1 MCPARVAE
9 YVQQHFGGPQSA
21 VKVRVEADPERIRQ
35 EYPLLAAVSR
45 CANSVEG
52 HKVTIICYFILIN

>member
-1 MCPARVAE
+1 MCPAKVAE
-9 YVQQHFGGPQSA
+9 YVKQIFDGPQSA
-21 VKVRVEADPERIRQ
+21 VKVSVEADPERIRQ

-52 HKVTIICYFILIN
+52 HKVKLSF